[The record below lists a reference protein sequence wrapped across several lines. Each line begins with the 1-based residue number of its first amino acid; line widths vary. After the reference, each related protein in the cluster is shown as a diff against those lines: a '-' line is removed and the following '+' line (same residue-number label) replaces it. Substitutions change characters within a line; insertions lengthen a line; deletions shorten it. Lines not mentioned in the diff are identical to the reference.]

1 MAQCQVC
8 VTVTASTTDQLRR
21 QRDAVVEADLIELR
35 LDGVED
41 LDVSGVLQG
50 RLKPVIVTCRSV
62 QDGGSFDGG
71 EEARRRIIAE
81 ALECGAEFVDIE
93 WDGSP
98 DSRIA
103 AHKSRTVLS
112 YHQFLERP
120 KDLDDRYVAMRAT
133 GAAVVKIAVQA
144 KSLMDLAP
152 LITLGQRARQ
162 DGERAVI
169 VGMGGP
175 GVASRILANRFGAC
189 WSYAGNAAPGQIDPD
204 RLVRE
209 FRFRELSDSTE
220 VYGVVGNPVMH
231 SLSPAMHNA
240 GFRAISKDAVYL
252 PLEAADVDDFFN
264 FADLFGISGA
274 SITSPFKEDV
284 HSRVRDSDPMG
295 KRIGAVN
302 TLKKVEDGWKSMNC
316 DVDGFL
322 APLLS
327 RFTVDGWRATVV
339 GAGGAAR
346 AASVALVDSGVLTT
360 ICARRQE
367 QAEEAA
373 KVSGAM
379 VGAFPV
385 EPGTWDLLVNATP
398 IGTAPQ
404 TAESL
409 LPASSLDGRLV
420 YDLVYNP
427 SCTRLLKEASRRG
440 CRTLG
445 GLEMLIAQAKRQF
458 EWWTGGHPPPSV
470 FETAAQDGLALTV
483 E

>member
-1 MAQCQVC
+1 MAQSQVC
-8 VTVTASTTDQLRR
+8 VTVTATTTDQLRR
-21 QRDAVVEADLIELR
+21 RRDAAVEADLIELR
-35 LDGVED
+35 LDGIED
-41 LDVSGVLQG
+41 LDVLGALQG

-93 WDGSP
+93 WNGSP

-112 YHQFLERP
+112 SHEFSKLP
-120 KDLDDRYVAMRAT
+120 KDLGCRYAAMRAT
-133 GAAVVKIAVQA
+133 GAAVVKIAVQT
-144 KSLMDLAP
+144 KSLMDLMP
-152 LITLGQRARQ
+152 LAILGQRAMQ

-175 GVASRILANRFGAC
+175 GVASRILADRFGAC

-209 FRFRELSDSTE
+209 FRFRELSNSSE

-252 PLEAADVDDFFN
+252 PLEAADVDDFFD
-264 FADLFGISGA
+264 FADVFGISGA

-284 HSRVRDSDPMG
+284 HSRVRDSDLIG

-302 TLKKVEDGWKSMNC
+302 TLKKTRNGWKAMNF

-322 APLLS
+322 EPLLS
-327 RFTVDGWRATVV
+327 RFTIDGWRATVV
-339 GAGGAAR
+339 GAGGAAK
-346 AASVALVDSGVLTT
+346 AVSVGLVDSGAQTR

-379 VGAFPV
+379 VGTFPV

-398 IGTAPQ
+398 VGTAPR
-404 TAESL
+404 TNESI

-427 SCTRLLKEASRRG
+427 SCTRLLKEASLSG

-458 EWWTGGHPPPSV
+458 EWWTRVHAPESV
-470 FETAAQDGLALTV
+470 FENAAERDLASTA

>member
-1 MAQCQVC
+1 MVQSQVC
-8 VTVTASTTDQLRR
+8 VTVTATTTDQLRR
-21 QRDAVVEADLIELR
+21 QRDAAVEADLIELR
-35 LDGVED
+35 LDGVKD
-41 LDVSGVLQG
+41 LDVSGALQG
-50 RLKPVIVTCRSV
+50 RLKPAIVTCRSV

-112 YHQFLERP
+112 YHQFSELP

-144 KSLMDLAP
+144 KTLMDLAP
-152 LITLGQRARQ
+152 LVTLGQRARQ
-162 DGERAVI
+162 KGERAVI
-169 VGMGGP
+169 VGMGAP
-175 GVASRILANRFGAC
+175 GVASRILADRFGAC
-189 WSYAGNAAPGQIDPD
+189 WSYAGNAAPGQIAPD

-220 VYGVVGNPVMH
+220 VYGVVGNPAMH

-252 PLEAADVDDFFN
+252 PLEAADVDDFLN
-264 FADLFGISGA
+264 FADVFGISGA

-302 TLKKVEDGWKSMNC
+302 TLKKVEDSWKAMNS

-322 APLLS
+322 EPLLS

-404 TAESL
+404 TGESL

-427 SCTRLLKEASRRG
+427 SCTRLLKEASQRG

-458 EWWTGGHPPPSV
+458 EWWTGSHPPGAV
-470 FETAAQDGLALTV
+470 FETAAQSGLALTV